1 MFPVRDGKQV
11 LRSPNYKIQIMIMI
25 IATKQVLSTGS

>member
-11 LRSPNYKIQIMIMI
+11 LRSPNYKIQMMI